1 MFYLGILLL
10 ISGAH
15 CLYSNSDV
23 INLKPNNFD
32 NLVLNSDNIWI
43 VEFFA
48 PWCGHCQMLTP
59 EYNKAATALKV
70 IFILEIF
77 YFILKIIYF
86 FVLSEICNIN
96 FFRVL

>member
-1 MFYLGILLL
+1 MFNLGILLL

-77 YFILKIIYF
+77 YFKNNLF
-86 FVLSEICNIN
+86 FCFIRNL
-96 FFRVL
+96 